1 MLNLYKF
8 YNKPQA
14 LANYEQ
20 AKTQVPRI
28 AWELAHTYQQKQAL
42 EHLWAQDPAL
52 AYRYALTLK
61 GPWPEGSEGERA
73 IAQKAYWAYVYA
85 LRVLGKPWPQ
95 GSEAETVI
103 AQDPEWALDYARRVL
118 RGRFR
123 KGEPAIARDRGW
135 AYIYAWEVLNLRD
148 YRKAETW
155 GADYLEQHGSGQQPN
170 A

>member
-73 IAQKAYWAYVYA
+73 IAQDAEIAYGYARYVIK
-85 LRVLGKPWPQ
+85 GPWPPGEQ
-95 GSEAETVI
+95 AI
-103 AQDPEWALDYARRVL
+103 AQDPDWAYLYANNVL
-118 RGRFR
+118 HGPFPA
-123 KGEPAIARDRGW
+123 GEPAIARDRGW
-135 AYIYAWEVLNLRD
+135 AYIYAHQMLKLPIAQAD
-148 YRKAETW
+148 TW
-155 GADYLEQHGSGQQPN
+155 GEDYLEQHGSGQQPN
-170 A
+170 D